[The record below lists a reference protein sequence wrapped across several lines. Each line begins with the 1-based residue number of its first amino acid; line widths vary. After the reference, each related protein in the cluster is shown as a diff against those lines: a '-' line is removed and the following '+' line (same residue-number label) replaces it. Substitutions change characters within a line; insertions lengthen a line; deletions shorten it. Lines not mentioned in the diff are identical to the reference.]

1 MAELDNIPAAI
12 NEPDPRVAD
21 LNGCIA
27 QYDREYDKWKKR
39 VKKITHVYRDDN
51 RSANNGGAS
60 VKFNILWSNVQTL
73 VPATFS
79 KLPQPDVSR
88 RFRDNDP
95 VGRVAALLLERALD
109 YEVQH
114 YPDYG
119 SSMRQSVFDRFL
131 GGRGTIWMRYE
142 PHFRAMQSQLPTDG
156 VGISEDIDEP
166 QEELDYECSPVD
178 YVHPDDFGHSVARTW
193 EEVTHVWRIVY
204 LNEQAVTERF
214 GEEWAKKIP
223 YDSSPE
229 KKDRAISG
237 DRNPK
242 QAKIYEIWDKE
253 KKTAIWLSKSLS
265 QIIDERDDPLGLEQ
279 FWPCPKPLYATITND
294 MLIPVPDYT
303 LYQDQAMELN
313 VLADRIDGLIKALQV
328 KGVYDASI
336 PELAR
341 LMTEGGN
348 TDLIPVKN
356 WSAFAEK
363 AGLAGAIDM
372 IDLKPIADA
381 LKQAYLAFAQV
392 KEFIYEIT
400 GMSDI
405 IRGQSNPNETL
416 GAQKIKQN
424 FVGLRLKDMQM
435 GVAQFAA
442 ETLAI
447 KGQIICGKY
456 SPETIAKIA
465 CAQQLSES
473 DQQYVQPALE
483 LLVGP
488 ERMMDPEAKQGPNPT
503 RQFRIGIASDS
514 LVQMDEQSEK
524 ENRMEFLRA
533 TGEFLKQ
540 AFPVIQQSPQAAP
553 LLVQMLKFGVTAFK
567 VGRTIEGD
575 FDLALDQLKQ
585 QAAQPQ
591 PPKPDPEM
599 ERVKA
604 DTQIQQARVQA
615 DQQTNQMKMQAAQQE
630 TQAKMQAD
638 AQMEQMRMQAES
650 ERHMREL
657 QSSAAESQRT
667 SAMQQDTELK
677 KAALQIAGQ
686 IEVARITS
694 AAQERAAAKSAEA
707 ESEHEAK
714 ESAQAEASEQAG
726 VQTQEV
732 MNRLLETQA
741 ELLKTLTLPKQ
752 VMRDDEG
759 RIIGMQVIK

>member
-1 MAELDNIPAAI
+1 
-12 NEPDPRVAD
+12 
-21 LNGCIA
+21 
-27 QYDREYDKWKKR
+27 
-39 VKKITHVYRDDN
+39 
-51 RSANNGGAS
+51 
-60 VKFNILWSNVQTL
+60 
-73 VPATFS
+73 
-79 KLPQPDVSR
+79 
-88 RFRDNDP
+88 
-95 VGRVAALLLERALD
+95 
-109 YEVQH
+109 
-114 YPDYG
+114 
-119 SSMRQSVFDRFL
+119 
-131 GGRGTIWMRYE
+131 
-142 PHFRAMQSQLPTDG
+142 
-156 VGISEDIDEP
+156 
-166 QEELDYECSPVD
+166 
-178 YVHPDDFGHSVARTW
+178 
-193 EEVTHVWRIVY
+193 
-204 LNEQAVTERF
+204 
-214 GEEWAKKIP
+214 
-223 YDSSPE
+223 
-229 KKDRAISG
+229 
-237 DRNPK
+237 
-242 QAKIYEIWDKE
+242 
-253 KKTAIWLSKSLS
+253 
-265 QIIDERDDPLGLEQ
+265 
-279 FWPCPKPLYATITND
+279 
-294 MLIPVPDYT
+294 VPDYT

-363 AGLAGAIDM
+363 AGLAGAIDI

-400 GMSDI
+400 GLSDI
-405 IRGQSNPNETL
+405 VRGQSNANETL
-416 GAQKIKQN
+416 GAQQIKQN

-465 CAQQLSES
+465 CAEQLSES
-473 DQQYVQPALE
+473 DQQYVQPALA

-488 ERMMDPEAKQGPNPT
+488 ERMMNPEAKQGPNPT

-575 FDLALDQLKQ
+575 FDLALDQLKK

-591 PPKPDPEM
+591 QPKPDPEM

-604 DTQIQQARVQA
+604 DREIQMARA
-615 DQQTNQMKMQAAQQE
+615 
-630 TQAKMQAD
+630 QAD
-638 AQMEQMRMQAES
+638 AQSQAAKLQADKDASMQKAMLDRQTLFMERQSEESRAREEAAFARFEALLKARTAVEVAEIGAKATLS
-650 ERHMREL
+650 ASQE
-657 QSSAAESQRT
+657 SAAR
-667 SAMQQDTELK
+667 
-677 KAALQIAGQ
+677 AG
-686 IEVARITS
+686 
-694 AAQERAAAKSAEA
+694 
-707 ESEHEAK
+707 
-714 ESAQAEASEQAG
+714 
-726 VQTQEV
+726 TQ
-732 MNRLLETQA
+732 
-741 ELLKTLTLPKQ
+741 
-752 VMRDDEG
+752 
-759 RIIGMQVIK
+759 